1 MYMFYINFI
10 LFLLI
15 IIGGLNWGSI
25 GVFDYNIV
33 DKITYNNK
41 YISKIVY
48 ITVGIASIL
57 LIIQR
62 NVRLPFLG
70 DTIMPPSVFKVS
82 KPSGKKITL
91 KIETPEK
98 NISKIVYW
106 ASIKEADNPKDA
118 YGNFEN
124 AGVEDVSSNITE
136 ISLNNPSKYKVGLF
150 KRELPK
156 HVHYR
161 FIYKNGWVS
170 DVKTKE
176 VTDY

>member
-1 MYMFYINFI
+1 MFYINFF

-15 IIGGLNWGSI
+15 IIGALNWGTI
-25 GVFDYNIV
+25 GAFDFNIV

-41 YISKIVY
+41 SISKIVY
-48 ITVGIASIL
+48 ITVGIAAIL

-70 DTIMPPSVFKVS
+70 ETVMPPSVFKRS
-82 KPSGKKITL
+82 EPSGEKITL
-91 KIETPEK
+91 KIETPEN

-106 ASIKEADNPKDA
+106 ASMKQADNPRDA
-118 YGNFEN
+118 YGDFEN
-124 AGVEDVSSNITE
+124 AGVADVSSNTTE
-136 ISLNNPSKYKVGLF
+136 ISLNEPSKYKVGLF
-150 KRELPK
+150 NRELPK

-170 DVKTKE
+170 EVKTKE
-176 VTDY
+176 ITVY